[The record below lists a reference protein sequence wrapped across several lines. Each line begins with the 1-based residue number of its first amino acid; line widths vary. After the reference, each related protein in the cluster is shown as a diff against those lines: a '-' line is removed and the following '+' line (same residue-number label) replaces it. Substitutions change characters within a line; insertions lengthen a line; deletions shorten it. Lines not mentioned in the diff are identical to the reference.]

1 MATLRFCGAT
11 GTVTGSRFLLEHNGF
26 RVLVDCGMFQG
37 LKELRL
43 RNWSPPPFAA
53 DELDLVVLTHAH
65 LDHTGY
71 FPRLTLLGYSGTVLA
86 TSATCDLCGILWPDS
101 GYLQE
106 EDARFANR
114 KGFAKHRPALPLY
127 TEQDARSALGHL
139 RPAPFG
145 SWFQIHE
152 DIELRFLP
160 AGHILGAACVEVRL
174 ATDGGG
180 TKTVLFSGDLGRPHQ
195 PILPDPHPLP
205 ACDVLLLESTYGNRD
220 HPKEDPK
227 DRLCRIILETTGKGG
242 TLLIPAFAVG
252 RTTQLLYLLRELQ
265 REQRLPTDIPIHVD
279 SPMAI
284 HAIRTLMQ
292 HQEAHDHEMRCLV
305 ANGDDPLGL
314 RHVELDATVEQSKAL
329 NDLRYPAIII
339 SASGMATGGRVLHH
353 LAYRL
358 GDHRTTVLFVGY
370 QAAGTRGRRLQEG
383 AEEIRI
389 HGHDVKVRARIETL
403 DGLSAHADRGE
414 ILTWLEAAERPP
426 GRVFL
431 VHGEPEAADALATT
445 IRERTGRT
453 VDVPKYLDR
462 IEI

>member
-1 MATLRFCGAT
+1 LTFCGAT

-26 RVLVDCGMFQG
+26 KLLVDCGMFQG

-43 RNWSPPPFAA
+43 RNWSAPPFAP
-53 DELDLVVLTHAH
+53 EQIDLVVLTHAH

-71 FPRLTLLGYSGTVLA
+71 FPRLALLGYAGKVLA
-86 TSATCDLCGILWPDS
+86 TSATSDLCGILWPDS

-106 EDARFANR
+106 EDARYANR
-114 KGFAKHRPALPLY
+114 KGYAKHRPALPLY
-127 TEQDARSALGHL
+127 TEADARSALGHL

-145 SWFQIHE
+145 KWCRVHD

-160 AGHILGAACVEVRL
+160 AGHILGAAFVEVRL
-174 ATDGGG
+174 DMGGG
-180 TKTVLFSGDLGRPHQ
+180 ASKTILFSGDLGRPNQ
-195 PILPDPHPLP
+195 PILPDPTPLP
-205 ACDVLLLESTYGNRD
+205 ACDILLLESTYGNRD
-220 HPKEDPK
+220 HPPEDPK
-227 DRLCRIILETTGKGG
+227 DRLAELIRETTEQGG
-242 TLLIPAFAVG
+242 TLVVPSFAVG

-265 REQRLPTDIPIHVD
+265 REGRLPADLPIHVD

-292 HQEAHDHEMRCLV
+292 HDEAHDEEMRWLV
-305 ANGDDPLGL
+305 ANRGDPLGL
-314 RHVELDATVEQSKAL
+314 RHVVLNATVEQSKAL
-329 NDLRYPAIII
+329 NELSSPAIII

-358 GDHRTTVLFVGY
+358 RDPRTTVLFVGY

-383 AEEIRI
+383 ASEIRI
-389 HGHDVKVRARIETL
+389 HGRDVRVRARVETL

-414 ILTWLEAAERPP
+414 IMSWLGAAESPP

-431 VHGEPEAADALATT
+431 VHGEPEAAEALAAR
-445 IRERTGRT
+445 IREETALAA
-453 VDVPKYLDR
+453 DVPRYLEKVEVR
-462 IEI
+462 